1 MANTRVTTATTT
13 TTTTTTTV
21 LFKHNCRRPFHFL
34 STVTFRGK
42 CQSGDSAGI
51 SSVKMIYWRC
61 VTHMTFSP
69 DSFTAIHI
77 LVITVSPKCLETKP
91 KSSSEQEVQSFPL
104 PPPLPAFLFHGQP
117 LSLSLSLSL
126 SHPPPLYLFLTSFM
140 SLVCV
145 CVYVCV
151 CVCVC
156 VSHSPGVFSLSQFP
170 FKCLRLL
177 LTGDFGCEGRLASH
191 HMRSACLPDK
201 ERKKKLGRKN

>member
-1 MANTRVTTATTT
+1 MANTRVTTATT

-117 LSLSLSLSL
+117 LSLSLSLSSSSSL
-126 SHPPPLYLFLTSFM
+126 SFPYFFYVLG
-140 SLVCV
+140 VCV
-145 CVYVCV
+145 CLTRL
-151 CVCVC
+151 
-156 VSHSPGVFSLSQFP
+156 VFSL
-170 FKCLRLL
+170 
-177 LTGDFGCEGRLASH
+177 
-191 HMRSACLPDK
+191 
-201 ERKKKLGRKN
+201 